1 MGLFKKK
8 EPTVIDVL
16 IEEIETKMLRTDER
30 EEDYAILL
38 TNLERL
44 NELKLKNNQ
53 KLDKQQKAAIICNL
67 LGIGIIVGFERNNII
82 TSKAL
87 GLIFKGRV

>member
-8 EPTVIDVL
+8 EPTTIDVL
-16 IEEIETKMLRTDER
+16 IEEVEAQLLHTDEIS
-30 EEDYAILL
+30 EDYAILL

-44 NELKLKNNQ
+44 NELKLKTNQ
-53 KLDKQQKAAIICNL
+53 RMDKQQKAAILCNL